1 MLDDTAA
8 QESGEFMIAT
18 STETGAVSKLHR
30 VLGTWDLILLNIV
43 AIVGL
48 RWLSTA
54 AQIGPSS
61 MVMWVLGLFGF
72 FLPTALAVVELSSRV
87 PGEGGMYLWSKAAF
101 GDIHGFIT
109 GWAYWTANL
118 VFFPSALLFSAGI
131 FLHVGGDAFLAH
143 ADSSSYNLTYCLI
156 VLWGTTGLGVLGL
169 ERAKWL
175 QNIGGMATWTAAA
188 LILGAGAWT
197 AYRFGSA
204 SSFSAAQLMPDFGQL
219 ATYSTLA
226 AMALAFAGL
235 ELGPIMGGEIRDP
248 RRQIPRATI
257 ASCFIITAIYV
268 CGTAALLVAL
278 PASMIDVIGGIPQ
291 ALAAIGARIGL
302 PHFGMLTA
310 ALVALGTIG
319 GISAWVTGTSRLPF
333 VVGVDR
339 YLPQALARLHPTH
352 GTPHIA
358 LLVQA
363 ALTTLVLIAAMSGA
377 SIHEAFVILLDMT
390 IITSLMPLL
399 YIFAALP
406 ILRHRAAG
414 RNEGVTLV
422 PGGMIV
428 CCLVGLAGF
437 ATTFLA
443 IIPPADSSSPGLFLV
458 EVVGGSALLIAVGL
472 VFYWRGRSN
481 SGNAHL
487 ERP

>member
-1 MLDDTAA
+1 MAN
-8 QESGEFMIAT
+8 Q
-18 STETGAVSKLHR
+18 STVTGVANELHR
-30 VLGTWDLILLNIV
+30 VLGTWDLILLNVV

-61 MVMWVLGLFGF
+61 LVLWVLGLLCF
-72 FLPTALAVVELSSRV
+72 FLPTALAVIELSSRV

-109 GWAYWTANL
+109 GWAYWIANL

-131 FLHVGGDAFLAH
+131 FLHVGGDSFTALAGNG
-143 ADSSSYNLTYCLI
+143 SYNLAYCLI

-169 ERAKWL
+169 QRSKWL
-175 QNIGGMATWTAAA
+175 QNIGGLATWTAAA
-188 LILGAGAWT
+188 LILGAGAWA
-197 AYRFGSA
+197 AYRYGSA
-204 SSFSAAQLMPDFGQL
+204 SAFSASGLMPDFGVL

-226 AMALAFAGL
+226 AIALAFAGL
-235 ELGPIMGGEIRDP
+235 ELGPILGGEIRDP

-257 ASCFIITAIYV
+257 ASCFIITAIYI

-291 ALAAIGARIGL
+291 ALAAIGERIGL

-310 ALVALGTIG
+310 GLVTLGTIG
-319 GISAWVTGTSRLPF
+319 SISAWVTGTSRLPF

-339 YLPQALARLHPTH
+339 YLPQALARLHPKH

-363 ALTTLVLIAAMSGA
+363 VLTSLVLLAAMSGA
-377 SIHEAFVILLDMT
+377 SIREAFVILLDMT
-390 IITSLMPLL
+390 IITSLMPML

-406 ILRHRAAG
+406 ILRRRAAG

-422 PGGMIV
+422 PGGPVV
-428 CCLVGLAGF
+428 CWLVGVTGF
-437 ATTFLA
+437 ATTLLA
-443 IIPPADSSSPGLFLV
+443 IGTSMIPPADSSSPGLFLV
-458 EVVGGSALLIAVGL
+458 KVVGGSALLVGVGL
-472 VFYWRGRSN
+472 VFYWRGRSVN
-481 SGNAHL
+481 CTAGTGRLN
-487 ERP
+487 R